1 MRLPR
6 FQIHLTLALCR
17 HSQGKTWTPLHTVH
31 GAMPKASKKRPR
43 DDIPCVPIR
52 SPVWIVKSWR
62 ELPEVRRAFRD
73 HDGIREY
80 RMHGVFAT
88 VEAANA
94 EARRARD
101 RLVAKYELAEEEDE
115 GQEEDEEDEDEEDE
129 DEEEEGKG
137 EEAKKV
143 KDEEPFVYFR
153 NLDWDCED
161 EDEYEGA
168 LHVVV
173 KKHNVR

>member
-1 MRLPR
+1 
-6 FQIHLTLALCR
+6 
-17 HSQGKTWTPLHTVH
+17 
-31 GAMPKASKKRPR
+31 MPKASKKRPR
-43 DDIPCVPIR
+43 DDIPCVPIG

-62 ELPEVRRAFRD
+62 ELPEDRHSRRID
-73 HDGIREY
+73 IGVSYKDY
-80 RMHGVFAT
+80 CVDGVFAT
-88 VEAANA
+88 VEAANV

-101 RLVAKYELAEEEDE
+101 RLVAKYELSEEEDE

>member
-1 MRLPR
+1 
-6 FQIHLTLALCR
+6 
-17 HSQGKTWTPLHTVH
+17 
-31 GAMPKASKKRPR
+31 MPKASKKRPR
-43 DDIPCVPIR
+43 DDIPFVPIR

-62 ELPEVRRAFRD
+62 ELPEDR
-73 HDGIREY
+73 HDPRYYSVSYKEY
-80 RMHGVFAT
+80 CMHGVFAT

-101 RLVAKYELAEEEDE
+101 RLVAKYELSEEEDE
-115 GQEEDEEDEDEEDE
+115 GQEEDEETEEDGEDEDEEDE
-129 DEEEEGKG
+129 DEEEDEEEEEEGKG

-143 KDEEPFVYFR
+143 KDEEPFVYFV

-161 EDEYEGA
+161 EDEDEGA